1 MIAQW
6 ATHARW
12 LGLAWAAALCGC
24 GAPSP
29 PAPMHNDT
37 PAQATSAAG
46 ADSHAAV
53 ASASGNSAA
62 ASYARAQRYARCAL
76 IAETS
81 QPMRDGIELD
91 DIDRLGDAATAGAGN
106 RLDPQA
112 LQRAACRHV
121 GAGEY
126 AQVDQLLRQ
135 SAAAG
140 NVDAQIELLRRRAS
154 AVLERQAPAVADGL
168 FAPPSASDHAEA
180 DQVLAALEDLA
191 MRGHRAAMPVL
202 DQLLSSPLPGTA
214 EPLYGDAWRLVAEQP
229 FGRPLPAAQPL
240 RGEAMFEDMD
250 AHTEQQVVAL
260 ARELHAHCC
269 AGQGAGQR
277 E

>member
-1 MIAQW
+1 
-6 ATHARW
+6 
-12 LGLAWAAALCGC
+12 
-24 GAPSP
+24 
-29 PAPMHNDT
+29 MHNDT
-37 PAQATSAAG
+37 LAHVTSAAG
-46 ADSHAAV
+46 GEPHAAL
-53 ASASGNSAA
+53 AIASGDSAA
-62 ASYARAQRYARCAL
+62 ARYARAQRYARCAL
-76 IAETS
+76 MAETP
-81 QPMRDGIELD
+81 QPMTDRTELEHV
-91 DIDRLGDAATAGAGN
+91 DRLGDAVSAGTGN

-112 LQRAACRHV
+112 IQRAACRRV

-140 NVDAQIELLRRRAS
+140 NVDAQIELLRRRAN
-154 AVLERQAPAVADGL
+154 AVLARQAPAAADGML
-168 FAPPSASDHAEA
+168 APPSAADHAEA
-180 DQVLAALEDLA
+180 EQVLAALEDLA

-229 FGRPLPAAQPL
+229 FGHPLPDAQPL

-260 ARELHAHCC
+260 ARDLHAHCC
-269 AGQGAGQR
+269 ARQGAGQQQ
-277 E
+277 

>member
-1 MIAQW
+1 
-6 ATHARW
+6 
-12 LGLAWAAALCGC
+12 
-24 GAPSP
+24 
-29 PAPMHNDT
+29 MHKDT

-46 ADSHAAV
+46 AGAGAGAGSHAAA
-53 ASASGNSAA
+53 ASASGSAA
-62 ASYARAQRYARCAL
+62 AGYARAQRYARCAL

-81 QPMRDGIELD
+81 QPTRDGIELD

-154 AVLERQAPAVADGL
+154 AVLERQVPAAADGL
-168 FAPPSASDHAEA
+168 LAPPSASDHAEA
-180 DQVLAALEDLA
+180 DQVLVALEDLA

-214 EPLYGDAWRLVAEQP
+214 ESLYGDAWRLVAEQP
-229 FGRPLPAAQPL
+229 FGHPLPDAQPL
-240 RGEAMFEDMD
+240 PGEAMFEDMD
-250 AHTEQQVVAL
+250 AHTKQQVVAL

>member
-1 MIAQW
+1 M
-6 ATHARW
+6 TDR
-12 LGLAWAAALCGC
+12 
-24 GAPSP
+24 
-29 PAPMHNDT
+29 T
-37 PAQATSAAG
+37 
-46 ADSHAAV
+46 
-53 ASASGNSAA
+53 
-62 ASYARAQRYARCAL
+62 
-76 IAETS
+76 
-81 QPMRDGIELD
+81 ELEHV
-91 DIDRLGDAATAGAGN
+91 DRLGDAVSAGTGN

-112 LQRAACRHV
+112 IQRAACRRV

-140 NVDAQIELLRRRAS
+140 NVDAQIELLRRRAN
-154 AVLERQAPAVADGL
+154 AVLARQAPAAADGML
-168 FAPPSASDHAEA
+168 APPSAADHAEA
-180 DQVLAALEDLA
+180 EQVLAALEDLA

-229 FGRPLPAAQPL
+229 FGHPLPDAQPL

-260 ARELHAHCC
+260 ARDLHAHCC
-269 AGQGAGQR
+269 ARQGAGQQQ
-277 E
+277 